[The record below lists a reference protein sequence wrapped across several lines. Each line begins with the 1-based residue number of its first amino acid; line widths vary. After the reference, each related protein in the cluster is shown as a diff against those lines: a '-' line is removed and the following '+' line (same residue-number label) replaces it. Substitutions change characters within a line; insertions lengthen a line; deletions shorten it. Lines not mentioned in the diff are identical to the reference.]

1 MSAAPYS
8 RPTRRCGSTAGL
20 VAFFDLMPTIFV
32 AHSSDAK
39 PVAVKFKGILTRGT
53 TDLQVFLSSDWDS
66 IEAGL
71 IWLQEIERALATH
84 THFIA
89 LITCAEDSRLP
100 WICYEVG
107 FARGRCIL
115 PKIFV
120 FGQIPLKEIALP
132 LAGIQFVGT
141 WDTNRWKMELLAM
154 GVTDLDEKEPELAD

>member
-1 MSAAPYS
+1 
-8 RPTRRCGSTAGL
+8 
-20 VAFFDLMPTIFV
+20 MPTIFI

-39 PVAVKFKGILTRGT
+39 AVAVKFKGILTSGAS
-53 TDLQVFLSSDWDS
+53 DLEVFLSSDWDS
-66 IEAGL
+66 IEAGS

-89 LITCAEDSRLP
+89 LITCPKDSALP

-107 FARGRCIL
+107 FTRGRGLL

-120 FGQIPLKEIALP
+120 FGEIPTREIAFP

-141 WDTNRWKMELLAM
+141 WNTNRWKTELLAM
-154 GVTDLDEKEPELAD
+154 GVTDLDEKEPELAALFRQNQP